1 MSSKQPHRAGRTA
14 QAMLLAGVAIS
25 TGLVGCSQTVDLAAH
40 ATKLSAAQD
49 SDVLAPPSERVYEVT
64 DIDVTS
70 PPVAAGLTLP
80 ETITP
85 TGYFVVGDGVIT
97 DAWFETSFGNRLG
110 DQASASFK
118 LTEPTVLRRIQSED
132 GSLTAVG
139 TLTYGGVDRP
149 DTTVQ
154 FSVVSLDDEGAEV
167 DVLVNAPA
175 TVLSAG
181 EDEAAIAARIT
192 FDVQ

>member
-1 MSSKQPHRAGRTA
+1 MSRRQLHRVGRTTRV
-14 QAMLLAGVAIS
+14 MLMAGVAIS
-25 TGLVGCSQTVDLAAH
+25 AGLVGCSQTADLAAQ

-64 DIDVTS
+64 DIDVSATDGAPS
-70 PPVAAGLTLP
+70 LTLP

-97 DAWFETSFGNRLG
+97 DAWFETSFGG
-110 DQASASFK
+110 SPDKQAAASFR
-118 LTEPTVLRRIQSED
+118 LTEPTVLRRIQNDD

-149 DTTVQ
+149 DTPVQ
-154 FSVVSLDDEGAEV
+154 FSIVSIDDTSAEV
-167 DVLVNAPA
+167 DVLVSPPA
-175 TVLSAG
+175 SVLTTG
-181 EDEAAIAARIT
+181 GVEPAIAARIT
-192 FDVQ
+192 FDAQ